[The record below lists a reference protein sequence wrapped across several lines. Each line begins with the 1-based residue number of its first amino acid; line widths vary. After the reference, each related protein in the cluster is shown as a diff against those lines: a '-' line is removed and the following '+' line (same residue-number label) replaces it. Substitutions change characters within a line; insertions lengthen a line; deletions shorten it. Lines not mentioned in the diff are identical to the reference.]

1 MDRTRGIRQLQK
13 ELKDGGIYNLA
24 EQKPLK
30 VMSTGIATL
39 DAALGTGGWV
49 RGSQDILY
57 GPPSS
62 GKSAIAYTSIAAM
75 QQRDPESMACIID
88 VERSANKDWLEKF
101 GIDLDRVFI
110 VQEPTIEECVNAF
123 QQCMRANAFDIIV
136 VDSLGAVIRGV
147 DLDGK
152 DGNGGDANTQ
162 QVGGSSRVITQ
173 WVNKANGELTK
184 LDKEE
189 TLGAEVVKPVVM
201 YINQVRDVIGARFPI
216 QAMPGGNALH
226 HMMGVIVKVSAS
238 NATAERMMGTVP
250 GAAEKVQVGT
260 RVTCTIEKNKFAPPR
275 RQGGYKFCYQECP
288 EFGFGIDNYDACYS
302 LAVERGVIE
311 SRGAWSFFGTEG
323 EPGFR
328 KENGKDRFIQSMRED
343 ESLYQSVYSLTM
355 TTFLGEVNR
364 QIEAD
369 NAEA

>member
-328 KENGKDRFIQSMRED
+328 KENGRDRFIQLMRED